1 MSVNSS
7 AITYSEDDQRMIR
20 LQEGD
25 RSAFDELVLAWQL
38 PLTRFFMRNLR
49 DESWSQDLVQETLLR
64 LYRKSWDYL
73 PTGRFRGWL
82 FRIANNLLIDHSRR
96 VRHDVLMSRVRRWK
110 NDDGEERD
118 PLDTVP
124 AGLVSPAATAMQQ
137 ELATVVA
144 ELLTQLADVQRKT
157 FLLHHYEGLTLT
169 EVADAMDTSLPTTKS
184 RLRLAKDKLRY
195 LLTCR
200 GFSEDAISESE

>member
-1 MSVNSS
+1 
-7 AITYSEDDQRMIR
+7 
-20 LQEGD
+20 
-25 RSAFDELVLAWQL
+25 
-38 PLTRFFMRNLR
+38 MRNLR

-118 PLDTVP
+118 PLDAVP

-137 ELATVVA
+137 ELAAVVA

-157 FLLHHYEGLTLT
+157 FLLHHYEGLTLP

-184 RLRLAKDKLRY
+184 RLRLAKEKLRY

-200 GFSEDAISESE
+200 GFSEDIVSDSE